1 MQERACACVSP
12 MEDLSLFAII
22 LKWVV
27 DQTRPKQISHQS
39 SCRCRLGHLRKHLK
53 EVVTPR
59 RCLSCR
65 SLPAPSETSA
75 QRLISPETETLAA
88 RLRNEKI
95 YIQQLADN
103 QLFVLSRVLSS
114 RVFIASYAFI
124 FFLFFIFFLPLCRKW
139 VNRPTGTP
147 ASVIYNAQHL
157 RFIRNTL
164 RTPG

>member
-1 MQERACACVSP
+1 

-27 DQTRPKQISHQS
+27 DQTRLKQISHQS
-39 SCRCRLGHLRKHLK
+39 SRRCRLGHLREHLK

-59 RCLSCR
+59 RCLSCH

-95 YIQQLADN
+95 YIQQLTDN

-114 RVFIASYAFI
+114 RVFIASYVFI
-124 FFLFFIFFLPLCRKW
+124 FFLFSFFFFCRY
-139 VNRPTGTP
+139 P
-147 ASVIYNAQHL
+147 ASGLTDRLARRLLSSITL
-157 RFIRNTL
+157 NTCDSSE
-164 RTPG
+164 TP